1 MNPASF
7 KIDSPTPDLA
17 VEGAEAYWKF
27 MAPSFEY
34 GGMEYDVDEL
44 RDDLASGDVLLI
56 RVWLEETI
64 VSVSAVRV
72 REAFNQRDLFIMA
85 TGSISDINQWID
97 EFDKVLVE
105 LAMEAKCHTITVQT
119 REGMGKIS
127 RRAGYK
133 VHQVV
138 IRKRVGRTNGR

>member
-7 KIDSPTPDLA
+7 KIDTPAPDLA
-17 VEGAEAYWKF
+17 CEGAAAYWKF

-44 RDDLASGDVLLI
+44 RADLSSGDVLLI
-56 RVWLEETI
+56 RVWSGEEI
-64 VSVSAVRV
+64 ISVSAVRV

-85 TGSISDINQWID
+85 TGSISDINEWID
-97 EFDKVLVE
+97 DFDKVLVE
-105 LAMEAKCHTITVQT
+105 LAREANCHTITVQT
-119 REGMGKIS
+119 REGMGRIS
-127 RRAGYK
+127 KRAGYK